1 MKKILA
7 MLLAVL
13 TLSSVSISAL
23 AADTDSTDSSLVT
36 VTDSNT
42 SDPAYATV
50 KQDYAAV
57 VSLREQDKTLRDNI
71 GTLTQSNKSAEG
83 SIRTELKNAL
93 TAAKAVATQTLQP
106 IKDEITQLRQ
116 QRQSIASE
124 IATAKVNKDTA
135 TLTSLKTQLAAITRQ
150 IKDDQ
155 TKLKASAPDLTAY
168 KNLVTQFNTTK
179 SQLETLKTQ
188 MVTAVADIRTA
199 QSKIDTDWNSFKTA
213 MSSKDYA
220 TADSVLK
227 DIISGKQQ
235 INTDLDNVASLKQQV
250 STLLS
255 GFASTIGTGSTDSS
269 NA

>member
-1 MKKILA
+1 MI
-7 MLLAVL
+7 LAVL

-23 AADTDSTDSSLVT
+23 AADTDSSSSSSVA

-50 KQDYAAV
+50 KQDYATI

-71 GTLTQSNKSAEG
+71 STLTQSNKSAEG
-83 SIRTELKNAL
+83 SIRTDLKNAL
-93 TAAKAVATQTLQP
+93 TAAKASATQTLQP
-106 IKDEITQLRQ
+106 IKDDITQLRQ
-116 QRQSIASE
+116 QRQSIVSQ
-124 IATAKVNKDTA
+124 IATAKENKDTA
-135 TLTSLKTQLAAITRQ
+135 TLTSLKTQLATLTLQ

-168 KNLVTQFNTTK
+168 KNLVTQFNTVK

-188 MVTAVADIRTA
+188 MATAVAVIRTA
-199 QSKIDTDWNSFKTA
+199 QSKIDTDWNSYKTA
-213 MSSKDYA
+213 MSIKDYA

-227 DIISGKQQ
+227 DIISCKQQ
-235 INTDLDNVASLKQQV
+235 IITDLNNVFGLKQQV
-250 STLLS
+250 ATLLS
-255 GFASTIGTGSTDSS
+255 GFASSLGTGSTDSS